1 MTNCILPVAN
11 LRRETLVTLFL
22 GRARRLPNADEIT
35 CPAIP
40 AELEQ
45 DTAEVAWLRGFR
57 TQRRNL
63 QVTCADQAME
73 PGLTS

>member
-1 MTNCILPVAN
+1 MTNRILPVAN
-11 LRRETLVTLFL
+11 LRRETIVTLFL

-35 CPAIP
+35 APAIS

-45 DTAEVAWLRGFR
+45 DTAEVAWLSGFR

-63 QVTCADQAME
+63 QVICADQAME